1 MEGRKGGRE
10 RKREK
15 GRKEGVRKPGQVGLS
30 QETITEMM
38 GFYWQS
44 KWTHFLPFVTGHS
57 SNTTSL

>member
-30 QETITEMM
+30 QETITD
-38 GFYWQS
+38 GLLLAS